1 MKKFILLL
9 MICMSTVASFAKEI
23 KDIDT
28 SVKKVRIGMKMK
40 KVISIMG
47 DSYQIISVREGVV
60 VLGYTA
66 TDNTSIYKLRFVD
79 DKLKE
84 LDKDWC
90 RSRFGFPYKIQVNNL
105 GGVVGTPDF
114 KKAEQN

>member
-9 MICMSTVASFAKEI
+9 LICISTAASFAKE
-23 KDIDT
+23 KQDIDT
-28 SVKKVRIGMKMK
+28 SVKKVRIGMKKK

-90 RSRFGFPYKIQVNNL
+90 RSSFGFPYKIQLNNV
-105 GGVVGTPDF
+105 GGVSRGQEV
-114 KKAEQN
+114 KKAERN